1 MRKGTAT
8 MTCLL
13 VARFFFSLSLCFS
26 GIGITGRRDGMGWDG
41 EGIRFR
47 YLGAV
52 CRLPKVR
59 LDLFGVV

>member
-13 VARFFFSLSLCFS
+13 AAGLFSLSLCFS
-26 GIGITGRRDGMGWDG
+26 GIEFTGRRDGMGWDG

-52 CRLPKVR
+52 CRLR
-59 LDLFGVV
+59 YDLICLA